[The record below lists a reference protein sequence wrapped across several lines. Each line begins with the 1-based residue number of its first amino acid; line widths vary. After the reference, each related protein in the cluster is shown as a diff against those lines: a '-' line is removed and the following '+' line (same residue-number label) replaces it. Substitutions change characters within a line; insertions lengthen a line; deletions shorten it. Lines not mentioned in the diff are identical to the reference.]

1 MANRKDPKKELEDLG
16 KAARQ
21 EAADGALDIQNLQTK
36 LKDFFKENNNLTSKQ
51 LKDIKEILKN
61 YKELSKELK
70 NIDVS
75 NEDYKYVVEEIL
87 EILEDSNK
95 ELQVSASIYE
105 ELNKLIGKQ
114 LSELNKSS
122 SVKEKLNNLDHEN
135 IGLISK
141 NNMSLD
147 ASISLLR
154 DKIRLIDYAKT
165 LMDISENR
173 GILVDSD
180 MFQQLIDKGVQF
192 SDTVNSLKSELDG
205 LNTKLSETSKDD
217 DSERASILEDIKS
230 TKSKLSDMAYDELQ
244 NNKKSLNTL
253 KSELGVREEINDAFE
268 DYVKKVDTSYTKYA
282 AIANMIPFF
291 GKGLSKAF
299 LQAKDISIEAGTAI
313 RDVFME
319 TRDPIKALAAGMKV
333 MRGHIGM
340 MGPIIGAMVFAFKG
354 VHSLLSSINEITKGI
369 QAETGL
375 ASVQA
380 YDLYKNAL
388 SAQTSFHN
396 QLSTLEDIVNVQ
408 KGWVNNYSRFAQL
421 TDTTLVQISDAAK
434 VFGYTAETAAQLQGT
449 FMELGAD
456 ESMAGNMQVAVGN
469 LAKANKLAPGV
480 ITRDLVENSE
490 FLATNFAGMPIE
502 AAKAAIEVRKLGFSL
517 SQAAKIQD
525 HLFDVQGSLTAQ
537 MEASVA
543 MGKLI
548 DVSAAR
554 NYALQGETVK
564 MMQEIS
570 KQAGT
575 YAEFQSASVPQR
587 MLLAKAFG
595 MEVGEL
601 QKSLY
606 IREKLSGLTE
616 EEQKYALDH
625 LKTLDGVEKMSAG
638 QLKSEISKAQQA
650 ERFDVALSKIKNALI
665 KAVLP
670 LVEALVPV
678 LETASNILSGIAL
691 IIKGIGYGF
700 QVIGYFVEAF
710 LYPLEIINDIIFNGI
725 GDAVRKVGDDL
736 RDGWLGPLKVII
748 GSLAAIGA
756 GMGAFKLLTNLNFS
770 KVADSFKSIFSMDT
784 FKNIP
789 DKVKGVYDKIKGV
802 FSGQGIQSSTP
813 TPPNGANA
821 TPPPD
826 SGGGIGGSFNKD
838 LQNVLR
844 TSNKIKPEAGENLK
858 NFLKNLAVGLKSMGT
873 SNVSVGAGNLTPTS
887 VGFKSMGSA
896 TKNIKSLSSI
906 DGEALK
912 KTLQGIASGLKSM
925 GSGKVFLGSMS
936 LVISSIGFTAMAPS
950 IKILQ
955 SMASID
961 SESLKK
967 TLQGIASGLRSMSS
981 GKVFLGSLGL
991 IAASVGF
998 VSMIPAMFGIKLM
1011 STVDGKSLKI
1021 GLQGLASGLISM
1033 GNSKVLIGA
1042 VAMAISA
1049 VAFIAMIPAA
1059 IGMAAL
1065 GLAAPLAATGLTLL
1079 GTALSTFGSIMMSGA
1094 AIFGLAILIGSAV
1107 ALGYALSLAA
1117 PAIQAFATSLSSMTL
1132 EQLFVV
1138 AAMGPALVGFGIS
1151 AAAASIALLA
1161 ASVGFT
1167 VFALSFSYFGSVVQQ
1182 NVNPISELSKSIES
1196 LVENLNNL
1204 QNVDIASISSK
1215 LKNLGAV
1222 SMTAKVTTDS
1232 TINPNPIDIKNK
1244 TKTDSVSTTTF
1255 EDRNTSLQSNNTN
1268 AKIDRLINV
1277 MQQYVN
1283 ANPQLV
1289 IEFDDGTVSKL
1300 KSKLKKT
1307 I

>member
-36 LKDFFKENNNLTSKQ
+36 LKDFFKENNNLTAKQ

-75 NEDYKYVVEEIL
+75 NEDYKDVVEEIL

-95 ELQVSASIYE
+95 ELQVSAAIYE

-480 ITRDLVENSE
+480 ITKDLIENSE

-736 RDGWLGPLKVII
+736 RDGWLGPLKVILGGMSALYV
-748 GSLAAIGA
+748 GS
-756 GMGAFKLLTNLNFS
+756 KLFTKLNFS
-770 KVADSFKSIFSMDT
+770 KVAESFKSIFNMDT

-826 SGGGIGGSFNKD
+826 SGGGIGDTLNESI
-838 LQNVLR
+838 QNV
-844 TSNKIKPEAGENLK
+844 SESSDKIKPKSGQNVK
-858 NFLKNLAVGLKSMGT
+858 DFLQNLAMGLKSMGKGK
-873 SNVSVGAGNLTPTS
+873 VAVGALNLIPTA
-887 VGFKSMGSA
+887 VGFVAMIPAMIGIKLASTIDG
-896 TKNIKSLSSI
+896 KSLKV
-906 DGEALK
+906 G
-912 KTLQGIASGLKSM
+912 LQGLASGLTSM
-925 GSGKVFLGSMS
+925 GRGKVVGGSAS
-936 LVISSIGFTAMAPS
+936 LV
-950 IKILQ
+950 
-955 SMASID
+955 
-961 SESLKK
+961 
-967 TLQGIASGLRSMSS
+967 
-981 GKVFLGSLGL
+981 
-991 IAASVGF
+991 AASVGF
-998 VSMIPAMFGIKLM
+998 ISMIPAMFGIKLM
-1011 STVDGKSLKI
+1011 STVDGKSLKV

-1094 AIFGLAILIGSAV
+1094 AIFGLAILIGSAI

>member
-36 LKDFFKENNNLTSKQ
+36 LKDFFKENNNLTAKQ

-75 NEDYKYVVEEIL
+75 NEDYKDVVEEIL

-95 ELQVSASIYE
+95 ELQVSAAIYE

-736 RDGWLGPLKVII
+736 RDGWLGPLKVILGGMSALYV
-748 GSLAAIGA
+748 GS
-756 GMGAFKLLTNLNFS
+756 KLFTKLNFS
-770 KVADSFKSIFSMDT
+770 KVAESFKSIFNMDT

-826 SGGGIGGSFNKD
+826 SGGGIGDTLNESI
-838 LQNVLR
+838 QNV
-844 TSNKIKPEAGENLK
+844 SESSDKIKPKSGQNVK
-858 NFLKNLAVGLKSMGT
+858 DFLQNLAMGLKSMGKGK
-873 SNVSVGAGNLTPTS
+873 VAVGALNLIPTA
-887 VGFKSMGSA
+887 VGFVAMIPAMIGIKLASTIDG
-896 TKNIKSLSSI
+896 KSLKV
-906 DGEALK
+906 G
-912 KTLQGIASGLKSM
+912 LQGLASGLTSM
-925 GSGKVFLGSMS
+925 GRGKVVGGSAS
-936 LVISSIGFTAMAPS
+936 LV
-950 IKILQ
+950 
-955 SMASID
+955 
-961 SESLKK
+961 
-967 TLQGIASGLRSMSS
+967 
-981 GKVFLGSLGL
+981 
-991 IAASVGF
+991 AASVGF

-1011 STVDGKSLKI
+1011 STVDGKSLKV

-1094 AIFGLAILIGSAV
+1094 AIFGLAILIGSAI

>member
-75 NEDYKYVVEEIL
+75 NEDYKNVVEEIL

-180 MFQQLIDKGVQF
+180 MFQQLINKGVQF

-480 ITRDLVENSE
+480 ITKDLIENSE

-736 RDGWLGPLKVII
+736 RDGWLGPLKVILGGMSALYV
-748 GSLAAIGA
+748 GS
-756 GMGAFKLLTNLNFS
+756 KLFTKLNFS
-770 KVADSFKSIFSMDT
+770 KVAESFKSIFNMDT

-826 SGGGIGGSFNKD
+826 SGGGIGDTLNESI
-838 LQNVLR
+838 QNV
-844 TSNKIKPEAGENLK
+844 SESSDKIKPKSGQNVK
-858 NFLKNLAVGLKSMGT
+858 DFLQNLAMGLKSMGKGK
-873 SNVSVGAGNLTPTS
+873 VAVGALNLIPTA
-887 VGFKSMGSA
+887 VGFVAMIPAMIGIKLASTIDG
-896 TKNIKSLSSI
+896 KSLKL
-906 DGEALK
+906 G
-912 KTLQGIASGLKSM
+912 LQGLASGLTSM
-925 GSGKVFLGSMS
+925 GRGKVVGGSVN
-936 LVISSIGFTAMAPS
+936 LIAASIGFTAM
-950 IKILQ
+950 
-955 SMASID
+955 
-961 SESLKK
+961 
-967 TLQGIASGLRSMSS
+967 
-981 GKVFLGSLGL
+981 
-991 IAASVGF
+991 
-998 VSMIPAMFGIKLM
+998 IPAIAGIKLA
-1011 STVDGKSLKI
+1011 SVIDGEKLKI
-1021 GLQGLASGLISM
+1021 GLQGLASGLTSMGRGKVVGGSASLVAASVGFVAMIPSIIGMKLMSMVDGKSLKLGLQGLATGLTAM

-1117 PAIQAFATSLSSMTL
+1117 PAIQAFANSLSSMTL

-1244 TKTDSVSTTTF
+1244 TKTDNVSTTTF

>member
-1 MANRKDPKKELEDLG
+1 MANRKDPKKELKDLG
-16 KAARQ
+16 EEAKQQAA
-21 EAADGALDIQNLQTK
+21 ANALDIQKLQDK
-36 LKDFFKENNNLTSKQ
+36 LKEFFKQNANLTISQ
-51 LKDIKEILKN
+51 LKGVKDIIKN
-61 YKELSKELK
+61 YKELHNALK
-70 NIDVS
+70 TVDVT
-75 NEDYKYVVEEIL
+75 NENFKDVVQEIL
-87 EILEDSNK
+87 DLIEESNK
-95 ELQVSASIYE
+95 ELAKSVSIYD
-105 ELNKLIGKQ
+105 ELNKLIEQQ

-122 SVKEKLNNLDHEN
+122 SVKEKLNNLDQDS

-141 NNMSLD
+141 NNISLD
-147 ASISLLR
+147 ASLGLLR
-154 DKIRLIDYAKT
+154 QKINLIENAKT
-165 LMDISENR
+165 LMDISNDK
-173 GILVDSD
+173 GILVDSN
-180 MFQQLIDKGVQF
+180 MFDNLQKSGIQF
-192 SDTVNSLKSELDG
+192 SETVTNLKSELDG
-205 LNTKLSETSKDD
+205 LNKELLDANDANRSE
-217 DSERASILEDIKS
+217 SERNEILSKIES
-230 TKSKLSDMAYDELQ
+230 TKSRIADLAYSELQ

-268 DYVKKVDTSYTKYA
+268 DYVRNVDRSYTKYA

-340 MGPIIGAMVFAFKG
+340 MGPIIGGMVFAFKA

-456 ESMAGNMQVAVGN
+456 ERVAGNMQVAVGN

-480 ITRDLVENSE
+480 IAKDLVENSE

-606 IREKLSGLTE
+606 IREKLSGLSE

-670 LVEALVPV
+670 LVEALVPI
-678 LETASNILSGIAL
+678 LETASNIISSLVFPLKIVEGMFI
-691 IIKGIGYGF
+691 
-700 QVIGYFVEAF
+700 VIGYIIQG
-710 LYPLEIINDIIFNGI
+710 LLMPLQFINDIIDDGLTGAVNKFGDSLANPLDAIAKISLAVLGI
-725 GDAVRKVGDDL
+725 GA
-736 RDGWLGPLKVII
+736 
-748 GSLAAIGA
+748 
-756 GMGAFKLLTNLNFS
+756 AFKALSNIKFGNITS
-770 KVADSFKSIFSMDT
+770 MFSMDNLKT
-784 FKNIP
+784 KSKGIY
-789 DKVKGVYDKIKGV
+789 DRVKGA

-813 TPPNGANA
+813 TPP
-821 TPPPD
+821 
-826 SGGGIGGSFNKD
+826 SSEGGIGGSFNKD

-844 TSNKIKPEAGENLK
+844 TSNRIKPEAGENIK
-858 NFLKNLAVGLKSMGT
+858 NFLKNLAMGLRSMGT

-887 VGFKSMGSA
+887 IGFSSMTSA
-896 TKNIKSLSSI
+896 TKNIRSLSSI

-912 KTLQGIASGLKSM
+912 KS
-925 GSGKVFLGSMS
+925 
-936 LVISSIGFTAMAPS
+936 
-950 IKILQ
+950 
-955 SMASID
+955 
-961 SESLKK
+961 
-967 TLQGIASGLRSMSS
+967 LQGIASGLRSMGT
-981 GKVFLGSLGL
+981 GKVFLGSMSLIMSSVGFLAISPSIKVLQSMASLDSEALKKSLQGIASGLRSMGTSKVLLGSFAM
-991 IAASVGF
+991 IAAS
-998 VSMIPAMFGIKLM
+998 
-1011 STVDGKSLKI
+1011 I
-1021 GLQGLASGLISM
+1021 G
-1033 GNSKVLIGA
+1033 
-1042 VAMAISA
+1042 
-1049 VAFIAMIPAA
+1049 FIAMIPAT

-1094 AIFGLAILIGSAV
+1094 AIFGLAILIASAV

-1117 PAIQAFATSLSSMTL
+1117 PAIQAFANSLSSMTL

-1151 AAAASIALLA
+1151 AAAASLALLA
-1161 ASVGFT
+1161 ASVGFAA
-1167 VFALSFSYFGSVVQQ
+1167 FALSFSYFGSVVQQ

-1196 LVENLNNL
+1196 LVDNLNNL
-1204 QNVDIASISSK
+1204 QNVDIASVASK
-1215 LKNLGAV
+1215 LKSLGDA
-1222 SMTAKVTTDS
+1222 SIKTKVTTDS
-1232 TINPNPIDIKNK
+1232 TINPNPIDIKGNA
-1244 TKTDSVSTTTF
+1244 KTDNTTSPTF
-1255 EDRNTSLQSNNTN
+1255 EQRNASLQNTSSNY
-1268 AKIDRLINV
+1268 KMDRLISL
-1277 MQQYVN
+1277 MEQYIN
-1283 ANPQLV
+1283 TSPQLV

>member
-1 MANRKDPKKELEDLG
+1 MFD
-16 KAARQ
+16 
-21 EAADGALDIQNLQTK
+21 NLQ
-36 LKDFFKENNNLTSKQ
+36 
-51 LKDIKEILKN
+51 
-61 YKELSKELK
+61 
-70 NIDVS
+70 
-75 NEDYKYVVEEIL
+75 
-87 EILEDSNK
+87 
-95 ELQVSASIYE
+95 
-105 ELNKLIGKQ
+105 
-114 LSELNKSS
+114 KS
-122 SVKEKLNNLDHEN
+122 
-135 IGLISK
+135 
-141 NNMSLD
+141 
-147 ASISLLR
+147 
-154 DKIRLIDYAKT
+154 
-165 LMDISENR
+165 
-173 GILVDSD
+173 GI
-180 MFQQLIDKGVQF
+180 QF
-192 SDTVNSLKSELDG
+192 SETVTNLKSELDG
-205 LNTKLSETSKDD
+205 LNKELLDANDANRSE
-217 DSERASILEDIKS
+217 SERNEILSKIES
-230 TKSKLSDMAYDELQ
+230 TKSRIADLAYSELQ

-268 DYVKKVDTSYTKYA
+268 DYVRNVDRSYTKYA

-340 MGPIIGAMVFAFKG
+340 MGPIIGGMVFAFKA

-456 ESMAGNMQVAVGN
+456 ERVAGNMQVAVGN

-480 ITRDLVENSE
+480 IAKDLVENSE

-606 IREKLSGLTE
+606 IREKLSGLSE

-670 LVEALVPV
+670 LVEALVPI

-691 IIKGIGYGF
+691 IIKGIGLGF
-700 QVIGYFVEAF
+700 ELIGYFVEAF

-736 RDGWLGPLKVII
+736 KDGWLGPLKVILGGMSALYV
-748 GSLAAIGA
+748 GS
-756 GMGAFKLLTNLNFS
+756 KLFTKLNFS
-770 KVADSFKSIFSMDT
+770 KVAESFKSIFNMDT

-789 DKVKGVYDKIKGV
+789 DKVKGVYDRIKGV
-802 FSGQGIQSSTP
+802 FSGQGSQIS
-813 TPPNGANA
+813 PNAPNTQTSPNA
-821 TPPPD
+821 T
-826 SGGGIGGSFNKD
+826 GGLGDTLSESI
-838 LQNVLR
+838 QN
-844 TSNKIKPEAGENLK
+844 TSESSNKIKPKSGENLK
-858 NFLKNLAVGLKSMGT
+858 
-873 SNVSVGAGNLTPTS
+873 
-887 VGFKSMGSA
+887 
-896 TKNIKSLSSI
+896 
-906 DGEALK
+906 
-912 KTLQGIASGLKSM
+912 
-925 GSGKVFLGSMS
+925 VFLQN
-936 LVISSIGFTAMAPS
+936 L
-950 IKILQ
+950 
-955 SMASID
+955 
-961 SESLKK
+961 
-967 TLQGIASGLRSMSS
+967 ASGLRSMSK
-981 GKVFLGSLGL
+981 GKVTAGALNL
-991 IAASVGF
+991 IPASVGF
-998 VSMIPAMFGIKLM
+998 VSMIPAMIGIKLA
-1011 STVDGKSLKI
+1011 STVDGKSLRL
-1021 GLQGLASGLISM
+1021 GLQGLASGLSSM
-1033 GNSKVLIGA
+1033 GNSKVLIGSF
-1042 VAMAISA
+1042 AMIAASIG
-1049 VAFIAMIPAA
+1049 FIAMIPAT
-1059 IGMAAL
+1059 IGMVAL
-1065 GLAAPLAATGLTLL
+1065 GLAAPLAATGLTVLATALATFGTAMANPMALL
-1079 GTALSTFGSIMMSGA
+1079 GLG
-1094 AIFGLAILIGSAV
+1094 ILIASAI

-1117 PAIQAFATSLSSMTL
+1117 PAIQAFASSLATMTL

-1151 AAAASIALLA
+1151 AAAASLALLA
-1161 ASVGFT
+1161 ASIGFAA
-1167 VFALSFSYFGSVVQQ
+1167 FALSFSYFGSVVQQ

-1196 LVENLNNL
+1196 LVDNLNNL
-1204 QNVDIASISSK
+1204 QNVDIASVASK
-1215 LKNLGAV
+1215 LKSLGDA
-1222 SMTAKVTTDS
+1222 SIKTKVTTDS
-1232 TINPNPIDIKNK
+1232 TINPNPIDIKGNA
-1244 TKTDSVSTTTF
+1244 KTDNTTSPTF
-1255 EDRNTSLQSNNTN
+1255 EQRNASLQNTSSNY
-1268 AKIDRLINV
+1268 KMDRLISL
-1277 MQQYVN
+1277 MEQYIN
-1283 ANPQLV
+1283 TSPQLV

>member
-1 MANRKDPKKELEDLG
+1 
-16 KAARQ
+16 
-21 EAADGALDIQNLQTK
+21 
-36 LKDFFKENNNLTSKQ
+36 
-51 LKDIKEILKN
+51 
-61 YKELSKELK
+61 
-70 NIDVS
+70 
-75 NEDYKYVVEEIL
+75 
-87 EILEDSNK
+87 
-95 ELQVSASIYE
+95 
-105 ELNKLIGKQ
+105 
-114 LSELNKSS
+114 
-122 SVKEKLNNLDHEN
+122 
-135 IGLISK
+135 
-141 NNMSLD
+141 
-147 ASISLLR
+147 
-154 DKIRLIDYAKT
+154 
-165 LMDISENR
+165 
-173 GILVDSD
+173 
-180 MFQQLIDKGVQF
+180 
-192 SDTVNSLKSELDG
+192 
-205 LNTKLSETSKDD
+205 
-217 DSERASILEDIKS
+217 
-230 TKSKLSDMAYDELQ
+230 
-244 NNKKSLNTL
+244 
-253 KSELGVREEINDAFE
+253 
-268 DYVKKVDTSYTKYA
+268 
-282 AIANMIPFF
+282 
-291 GKGLSKAF
+291 
-299 LQAKDISIEAGTAI
+299 
-313 RDVFME
+313 ME

-736 RDGWLGPLKVII
+736 RDGWLGPLKVILGGMSALYV
-748 GSLAAIGA
+748 GS
-756 GMGAFKLLTNLNFS
+756 KLFTKLNFS
-770 KVADSFKSIFSMDT
+770 KVAESFKSIFNMDT

-826 SGGGIGGSFNKD
+826 SGGGIGDTLNESI
-838 LQNVLR
+838 QNV
-844 TSNKIKPEAGENLK
+844 SESSDKIKPKSGQNVK
-858 NFLKNLAVGLKSMGT
+858 DFLQNLAMGLKSMGKGK
-873 SNVSVGAGNLTPTS
+873 VAVGALNLIPTA
-887 VGFKSMGSA
+887 VGFVAMIPAMIGIKLASTIDG
-896 TKNIKSLSSI
+896 KSLKV
-906 DGEALK
+906 G
-912 KTLQGIASGLKSM
+912 LQGLASGLTSM
-925 GSGKVFLGSMS
+925 GRGKVVGGSAS
-936 LVISSIGFTAMAPS
+936 LV
-950 IKILQ
+950 
-955 SMASID
+955 
-961 SESLKK
+961 
-967 TLQGIASGLRSMSS
+967 
-981 GKVFLGSLGL
+981 
-991 IAASVGF
+991 AASVGF

-1011 STVDGKSLKI
+1011 STVDGKSLKV

-1094 AIFGLAILIGSAV
+1094 AIFGLAILIGSAI